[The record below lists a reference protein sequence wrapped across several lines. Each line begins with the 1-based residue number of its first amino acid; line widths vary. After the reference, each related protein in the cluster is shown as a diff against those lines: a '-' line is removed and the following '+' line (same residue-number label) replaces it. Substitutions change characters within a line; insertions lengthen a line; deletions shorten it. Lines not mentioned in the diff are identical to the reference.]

1 MTISD
6 SAGIRSD
13 ALGLVSQFAAQTF
26 SQADDALNALLAVAQ
41 KILGYQTVLISQIDP
56 EKSQLRIHRG
66 SQ

>member
-1 MTISD
+1 MTISN
-6 SAGIRSD
+6 SGGICSD

-56 EKSQLRIHRG
+56 
-66 SQ
+66 